1 MISDDHRFLSSPR
14 FAELLDCQGMPV
26 EQSITVLVLI
36 ILKME
41 VVFKEFLWDK
51 YGILGPSP
59 SNIIIHFPPF
69 QEYFFSFEA

>member
-1 MISDDHRFLSSPR
+1 MTIDFYLLQDLLSSLIVQDR
-14 FAELLDCQGMPV
+14 PV

-41 VVFKEFLWDK
+41 VVFKEFLRDK

-69 QEYFFSFEA
+69 QEYFFFI

>member
-1 MISDDHRFLSSPR
+1 MTIDFYLLQDLLSS
-14 FAELLDCQGMPV
+14 LIIQDKPV

-69 QEYFFSFEA
+69 QEYFFFI